1 MKVVPLLTLA
11 CGRVRFE
18 NKTEGEWIWL
28 KQTQNNFYFDLLI
41 DSSVVQRY
49 KLLLLLYMSY
59 LTLCLIG
66 IQFAALMLIDIWWC
80 LLILPPFSRF
90 LYIHTFLTYNESKFD
105 SNVPKLSKNILRY
118 SGQARWGDIS
128 HSLQRMFCQE
138 FIFISWANVFP
149 LFIASNILRNIFWSW
164 RFSSQL
170 VSQSIL
176 AHWVSILFFVHH
188 SDF

>member
-1 MKVVPLLTLA
+1 
-11 CGRVRFE
+11 
-18 NKTEGEWIWL
+18 
-28 KQTQNNFYFDLLI
+28 
-41 DSSVVQRY
+41 
-49 KLLLLLYMSY
+49 
-59 LTLCLIG
+59 
-66 IQFAALMLIDIWWC
+66 MLIYKYIALLKRFIIAVYELSDSVSNWYSLCCADVDWYLVMFIDIA
-80 LLILPPFSRF
+80 PFSSRF

-128 HSLQRMFCQE
+128 HILQRMFFQE

-149 LFIASNILRNIFWSW
+149 LFIASNILRSIFWSW

-170 VSQSIL
+170 VSQGIL
-176 AHWVSILFFVHH
+176 AHCASILFFVHH

>member
-49 KLLLLLYMSY
+49 KHLLLLYMSY

-66 IQFAALMLIDIWWC
+66 IQFAALMLIDIW
-80 LLILPPFSRF
+80 
-90 LYIHTFLTYNESKFD
+90 
-105 SNVPKLSKNILRY
+105 
-118 SGQARWGDIS
+118 
-128 HSLQRMFCQE
+128 
-138 FIFISWANVFP
+138 
-149 LFIASNILRNIFWSW
+149 
-164 RFSSQL
+164 
-170 VSQSIL
+170 
-176 AHWVSILFFVHH
+176 
-188 SDF
+188 